1 MISSVFLD
9 QLVYEI
15 TSRFDAS
22 ITPAEARALVAAPDE
37 ERSLDWLLEV
47 LSDVAIEHE
56 TIEAIDDID
65 FDRFFGVGLFLA
77 EDNLAYL
84 FSFDE
89 LKQRVVFKHL
99 FTDQRED
106 WQSIQD
112 QLRGIASLV
121 IYRFYEREAE
131 SYAVLPGIESHWF
144 FSPLWRNRRF
154 ILQAGLASLLT
165 NVFAVGTSLFAM
177 IVYNRI
183 IPANAMSSLTVL
195 VSGMFILLVADY
207 LVKTSRSKLLG
218 VAGIESDIIIAD
230 RLFGQ
235 VIDMQYKAKKGS
247 VGTLASTLKEYEQ
260 IREFFTSATLVSI
273 IDMPFAIIFV
283 AFIAFLGGYMVIPVL
298 VGIGIL
304 FLVTMYMQPRMK
316 KISERA
322 LQDAHNKHS
331 VLVETLS
338 GLETVKLLGAGGLL
352 RRRFKNVIAKQA
364 EIAEESK
371 RLSFFSTNLT
381 QEVQQG
387 VQIAVVTVGAVTVAT
402 GAYGFG
408 AIIACTILSGK
419 ALLPFAQL
427 AQLLS
432 RLNQIVTGYKSLNE
446 LMKQPVE
453 HARDAQFISRG
464 RLKGEVEFK
473 TVDFSYPAQEAKA
486 LNQVSFKIK
495 SGEKVAIVGRVG
507 SGKTTIGK
515 LLAKLFVADGGAVY
529 LDGVDILQLDPAEVR
544 EGIGMV
550 SQDPWLIAGTIEQN
564 ILLGASDASSEDLVW
579 AGDLAGVSDF
589 VNVHPKGYKLTVAE
603 RGEGLSGGQ
612 KQAITIARALVKR
625 PPILLFDEPTSAMDA
640 RTERRFIE
648 RLEKEKFD
656 STLIII
662 THRTSLL
669 ALVDR
674 VIVVDQGKIVGAGS
688 VDSFLNARLQR
699 AEPEPT
705 TPSAGKVEPARG
717 GEPEDLQDREQ
728 AIRAQTA
735 QLRKVVPGPGV

>member
-1 MISSVFLD
+1 MISPDSLD
-9 QLVYEI
+9 RLVYEI
-15 TSRFDAS
+15 TSRFDNS
-22 ITPAEARALVAAPDE
+22 ITPAEARALIATPDE
-37 ERSLDWLLEV
+37 TRTLAWLLDV
-47 LSDVAIEHE
+47 LSDVAIDHE
-56 TIEAIDDID
+56 KIDTLEDID
-65 FDRFFGVGLFLA
+65 LERFHGVGLFLST
-77 EDNLAYL
+77 ESQYL

-89 LKQRVVFKHL
+89 LKQEILFKNL
-99 FTDQRED
+99 DTQAL
-106 WQSIQD
+106 QSFSE
-112 QLRGIASLV
+112 ASPFLV
-121 IYRFYEREAE
+121 ESGEFQIYRFFERESE
-131 SYAVLPGIESHWF
+131 NYAIIPGIESHWF
-144 FSPLWRNRRF
+144 FSPLWKNRRF
-154 ILQAGLASLLT
+154 IVQAGLASLLT

-195 VSGMFILLVADY
+195 VTGMFILLVADY
-207 LVKTSRSKLLG
+207 IVKTSRSKLLG
-218 VAGIESDIIIAD
+218 VAGVEADVVIAD

-235 VIDMQYKAKKGS
+235 VLDMQYKAKKGS
-247 VGTLASTLKEYEQ
+247 VGSLASTLKEYEQ

-283 AFIAFLGGYMVIPVL
+283 GLIWYIGGHMVLPVL

-304 FLVTMYMQPRMK
+304 FFVTAYMQPRMQ
-316 KISERA
+316 KISERS

-364 EIAEESK
+364 ELAEETK
-371 RLSFFSTNLT
+371 RLTFFSSNLT

-387 VQIAVVTVGAVTVAT
+387 VQIAVVTVGAITVTT

-446 LMKQPVE
+446 LMQQPVE
-453 HARDAQFISRG
+453 HSRGAQFISRG
-464 RLKGEVEFK
+464 AIRGGVEFNE
-473 TVDFSYPAQEAKA
+473 VSFSYPVQERKA
-486 LNQVSFKIK
+486 LDSVSFEIK
-495 SGEKVAIVGRVG
+495 PGQRIAVVGRVG

-515 LLAKLFVADGGAVY
+515 LISKLFLPDSGSVY
-529 LDGVDILQLDPAEVR
+529 IDGVDVQQIDPAEIR
-544 EGIGMV
+544 ENIGMV
-550 SQDPWLIAGTIEQN
+550 SQEPWLIAGTIEQN
-564 ILLGASDASSEDLVW
+564 ILLGSPDASTQDMIW
-579 AGDLAGVSDF
+579 AGELSGVSEF
-589 VNVHPKGYKLTVAE
+589 VDVHPKGYKHTVAE

-640 RTERRFIE
+640 RTERKFIE
-648 RLEKEKFD
+648 RLKNEKLE
-656 STLIII
+656 STLIVI

-669 ALVDR
+669 ALADQ
-674 VIVVDQGKIVGAGS
+674 VIVVDQGKIVGQGS
-688 VDSFLNARLQR
+688 VESFLNARFSNAARSKDGSQPSGSSATVSEPLEEREARIR
-699 AEPEPT
+699 AET
-705 TPSAGKVEPARG
+705 QALKSGASA
-717 GEPEDLQDREQ
+717 
-728 AIRAQTA
+728 
-735 QLRKVVPGPGV
+735 

>member
-1 MISSVFLD
+1 MISAETLD
-9 QLVYEI
+9 NLVYEI
-15 TSRFDAS
+15 TSRFDNS
-22 ITPAEARALVAAPDE
+22 ITPAEARALVASPE
-37 ERSLDWLLEV
+37 ETRTLNWLFDV
-47 LSDVAIEHE
+47 LSDVAIDH
-56 TIEAIDDID
+56 EAIESFDDID
-65 FDRFFGVGLFLA
+65 LERFHGVGLFWSDS
-77 EDNLAYL
+77 EGFL

-89 LKQRVVFKHL
+89 LKQEVLFKRLSSGTVHNYDLIKNEL
-99 FTDQRED
+99 FEIEERQ
-106 WQSIQD
+106 I
-112 QLRGIASLV
+112 LR
-121 IYRFYEREAE
+121 FFERESE
-131 SYAVLPGIESHWF
+131 NYAIIPGIESHWF
-144 FSPLWRNRRF
+144 FSPLWKNRRF
-154 ILQAGLASLLT
+154 IIQAGLASLLT

-195 VSGMFILLVADY
+195 VTGMFILLVADY
-207 LVKTSRSKLLG
+207 IVKTSRSKLLG
-218 VAGIESDIIIAD
+218 VAGVEADVVIAD

-235 VIDMQYKAKKGS
+235 VLDMQYKAKKGS

-283 AFIAFLGGYMVIPVL
+283 ALIWYIGGHMVLPVL
-298 VGIGIL
+298 FGIGIL
-304 FLVTMYMQPRMK
+304 FFVTASMQPRMQ
-316 KISERA
+316 KISERS

-364 EIAEESK
+364 ELAEETK
-371 RLSFFSTNLT
+371 RLTFFSSNLT

-387 VQIAVVTVGAVTVAT
+387 VQIAVVTVGAVTVTT

-446 LMKQPVE
+446 LMQQPVE
-453 HARDAQFISRG
+453 HARGAQYITRG
-464 RLKGEVEFK
+464 EIRGGVEFK
-473 TVDFSYPAQEAKA
+473 EVSFSYPGQEQRA
-486 LNQVSFKIK
+486 LDSVSFEIKPGQKIA
-495 SGEKVAIVGRVG
+495 VVGRVG

-515 LLAKLFVADGGAVY
+515 LISKLFLPETGAVY
-529 LDGVDILQLDPAEVR
+529 IDGVDIQQIDPAEIR
-544 EGIGMV
+544 ENIGMV
-550 SQDPWLIAGTIEQN
+550 SQEPWLIAGTIEQN
-564 ILLGASDASSEDLVW
+564 ILLGSPEATTQDLIW
-579 AGDLAGVSDF
+579 AGNLAGVSEFIDI
-589 VNVHPKGYKLTVAE
+589 HPKGYKHTVAE

-640 RTERRFIE
+640 RTEKKFIE
-648 RLEKEKFD
+648 RLKNERLD
-656 STLIII
+656 CTLIVI

-669 ALVDR
+669 ALADHVL
-674 VIVVDQGKIVGAGS
+674 VVDQGKIVGSGS
-688 VDSFLNARLQR
+688 VENFLNARMRRPDANAAASADPKDTEPLADKEKRIR
-699 AEPEPT
+699 AETKALKSSVPT
-705 TPSAGKVEPARG
+705 
-717 GEPEDLQDREQ
+717 
-728 AIRAQTA
+728 
-735 QLRKVVPGPGV
+735 

>member
-112 QLRGIASLV
+112 QLRGIASPV